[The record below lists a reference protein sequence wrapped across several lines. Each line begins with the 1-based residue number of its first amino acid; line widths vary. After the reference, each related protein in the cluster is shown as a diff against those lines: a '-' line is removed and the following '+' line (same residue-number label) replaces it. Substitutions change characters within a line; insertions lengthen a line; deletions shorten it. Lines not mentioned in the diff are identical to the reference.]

1 MVIAREIIEPYPYKG
16 DISKLPLTCD
26 CMCRLRTSSDTL
38 HRSKYGY
45 MSHNVHNK
53 FLYPMAVFIT
63 FRENK
68 FDEGEQKCSAFFQT
82 FLTLTEI

>member
-1 MVIAREIIEPYPYKG
+1 MVIAREITEPYPHKG

-45 MSHNVHNK
+45 MSPYVHNK
-53 FLYPMAVFIT
+53 VSVSDGCFLSHLGKL
-63 FRENK
+63 N
-68 FDEGEQKCSAFFQT
+68 FDEGEQ
-82 FLTLTEI
+82 